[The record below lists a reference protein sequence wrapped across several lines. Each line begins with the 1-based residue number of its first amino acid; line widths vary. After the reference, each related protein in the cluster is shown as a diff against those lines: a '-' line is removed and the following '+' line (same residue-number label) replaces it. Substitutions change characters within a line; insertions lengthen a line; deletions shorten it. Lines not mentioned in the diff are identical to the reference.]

1 MVWSC
6 ALALG
11 LVWCLLTQSS
21 FFSLW
26 LVLALPG
33 LGLPS
38 MEWKRALPWILVG
51 WLWGM
56 ALQFIHESRQRPGQN
71 DTTTEWVC
79 IRPTFLPPVDSEG
92 KKLAVKGIWE
102 GVDARGMRF
111 RCWLKGDSLDRLS
124 MRTALIKVTPIRPSD
139 LVSTFDFAAYL
150 QSQGVVMHTEVLTWG
165 AVVQESLMDQGLLRL
180 STAWRAVLHKKFRG
194 EGAPLIWGVFGGDKS
209 ALTGAHRSSFQ
220 QLGIAHLLAVS
231 GYHVGLM
238 SALFLF
244 SLKAQN
250 RRLKRLSGL
259 GVFVA
264 FVFVAACGN
273 PVSGLRS
280 AGMLMWVWLDVMMGK
295 KAQPWEAF
303 GVVAVLTASL
313 DVQQPHMLGTQL
325 SFVATASLLSL
336 RGKGI
341 WWRVP
346 VRAQMGTMALTTRA
360 FDAFPLLFYPANVIA
375 GPVMLILGMC
385 CMGTIVGLPWVGEV
399 ADSFA
404 ATVLRW
410 TQEIASRFPMTLP
423 QRGLSGTIGL
433 CLVVPISLHWLI
445 KRIACPARRSALWL
459 SVCLT
464 AGLACLILTWVG
476 DGGDQLHW
484 HLLKGKPGA
493 WLVTDGYGSQAWSTA
508 AQKDGCLR
516 AAGALS
522 LEGPVNW
529 CGWNDP
535 SAVQNQQWTQPPFA
549 VWVHR
554 NAFNARTR
562 SVHSLDSLSSISA
575 GW

>member
-6 ALALG
+6 AVALG
-11 LVWCLLTQSS
+11 LVWSLLTRTS
-21 FFSLW
+21 FHLLW
-26 LVLALPG
+26 VLLGLPGLALP
-33 LGLPS
+33 
-38 MEWKRALPWILVG
+38 MNQWKRALPWILAG
-51 WLWGM
+51 WVWGM
-56 ALQFIHESRQRPGQN
+56 TLQRLNQVQQR
-71 DTTTEWVC
+71 DERIEVTTEWVC
-79 IRPTFLPPVDSEG
+79 IRPTFLPPVNQHDAG
-92 KKLAVKGIWE
+92 LDAKGIWE
-102 GVDARGMRF
+102 GVDANGKRF
-111 RCWLKGDSLDRLS
+111 RCWLQRGSIDTLT
-124 MRTALIKVTPIRPSD
+124 MRTALVKMSPIQPSD
-139 LVSTFDFAAYL
+139 LMATFDFAAYL
-150 QSQGVVMHTEVLTWG
+150 HSQGVMVRAEVLTWG
-165 AVVQESLMDQGLLRL
+165 DIVQGSFLDRRVVML
-180 STAWRAVLHKKFRG
+180 SHAWRAGLHKKFRG

-209 ALTGAHRSSFQ
+209 ALTTAHRSSFQ

-244 SLKAQN
+244 TLRAQN
-250 RRLKRLSGL
+250 RWLKRVSGL
-259 GVFVA
+259 GVLVG

-280 AGMLMWVWLDVMMGK
+280 AGMLLWVWLDVISGK

-303 GVVAVLTASL
+303 GVMATLTASL

-346 VRAQMGTMALTTRA
+346 VRAQMGTLALTSRA

-385 CMGTIVGLPWVGEV
+385 CMGAIVGLPWLGEV

-404 ATVLRW
+404 AMVLKW
-410 TQEIASRFPMTLP
+410 TYDMANHFPMTVP
-423 QRGLSGTIGL
+423 QRWLSGPIGL

-445 KRIACPARRSALWL
+445 KRIACPARRSLLWL
-459 SVCLT
+459 SICVT
-464 AGLACLILTWVG
+464 AGLVGLILAWVG
-476 DGGDQLHW
+476 DEGDHLHW
-484 HLLKGKPGA
+484 HHLKGKPGA
-493 WLVTDGYGSQAWSTA
+493 WLVTDGYGSQAWSA
-508 AQKDGCLR
+508 AKQEAGCRR
-516 AAGALS
+516 AVGALG

-529 CGWNDP
+529 CCWND
-535 SAVQNQQWTQPPFA
+535 SVSSQNKQWTQPPFA

-554 NAFNARTR
+554 NAYNARTR
-562 SVHSLDSLSSISA
+562 SGHSLDSLSSISTS
-575 GW
+575 W